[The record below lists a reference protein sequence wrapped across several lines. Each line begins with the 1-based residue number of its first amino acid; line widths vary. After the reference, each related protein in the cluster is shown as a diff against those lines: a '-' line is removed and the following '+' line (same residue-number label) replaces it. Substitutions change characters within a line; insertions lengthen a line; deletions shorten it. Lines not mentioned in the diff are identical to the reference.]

1 MQISNKILMSELE
14 VDVIAK
20 AQNSSV
26 ILMLAN

>member
-1 MQISNKILMSELE
+1 VQISNKILMSELE